1 MTFNYSSGFL
11 TVSPSL
17 SFSLSLSLFISLSN
31 TIQGKQQRKNEA
43 CNSACLFP
51 FFIHCENASVFIC
64 LLVLLCS
71 IVDNEI

>member
-11 TVSPSL
+11 TVSQSH
-17 SFSLSLSLFISLSN
+17 SFSLPLSLSLSN